1 MPIEMVFSQWRRLVC
16 REELD
21 NEDVLVNRILTA
33 SKKISK
39 KLQKFYKHQ
48 KILKTYKNIIFDK
61 YSNIMKILR

>member
-21 NEDVLVNRILTA
+21 NEDVLINRILNA

-39 KLQKFYKHQ
+39 ELCINCIDNSIKKLKRCLEKEDF
-48 KILKTYKNIIFDK
+48 
-61 YSNIMKILR
+61 